1 MATFVDYYGA
11 YGVVDEEE
19 NPTYVVLKEKIISDC
34 IAIVMPANSFLL
46 NAFNERITQ
55 MIESGIME
63 KIFRT
68 EAKKPEE
75 SQPVVLSIDH
85 LLIWFM
91 LWAGLLLIAG
101 AVFVCEV
108 IARKLPKIIKKSS
121 KTSPGK
127 GAWHTVNINQHP
139 NR

>member
-1 MATFVDYYGA
+1 MVDNATGWNIQKNLTDGSKMATFVDYYGA
-11 YGVVDEEE
+11 YGAVDEE
-19 NPTYVVLKEKIISDC
+19 NPTYVVLKEKITSDC
-34 IAIVMPANSFLL
+34 IAIVMPANFFLL

-75 SQPVVLSIDH
+75 SQPAVLSFDH

-91 LWAGLLLIAG
+91 LWAGLLLIAS
-101 AVFVCEV
+101 AVFVGEV
-108 IARKLPKIIKKSS
+108 LARKLSNFFRK
-121 KTSPGK
+121 
-127 GAWHTVNINQHP
+127 
-139 NR
+139 